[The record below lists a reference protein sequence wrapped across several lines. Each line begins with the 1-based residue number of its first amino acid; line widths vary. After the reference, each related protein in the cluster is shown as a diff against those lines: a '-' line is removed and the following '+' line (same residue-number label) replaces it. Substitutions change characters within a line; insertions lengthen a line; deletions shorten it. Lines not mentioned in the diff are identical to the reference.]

1 MCVIVQYALRL
12 CDSVSARTLVNIDL
26 ELASKV
32 HRLLLLLCLS
42 QLLGVVDS
50 FSLVLLLEFE
60 LFRGLLLS
68 NARLI

>member
-12 CDSVSARTLVNIDL
+12 RDSISARTLVNIDL
-26 ELASKV
+26 ELASKM
-32 HRLLLLLCLS
+32 HRLLLLLRLS

-60 LFRGLLLS
+60 LFRGLLLG
-68 NARLI
+68 NARLV

>member
-1 MCVIVQYALRL
+1 MIVQYALRL
-12 CDSVSARTLVNIDL
+12 GDSISARTLVNIDL

-32 HRLLLLLCLS
+32 HRLLLLLRLS

-50 FSLVLLLEFE
+50 FSLVLLLELE

-68 NARLI
+68 NARLV

>member
-12 CDSVSARTLVNIDL
+12 GDSISARTLVNIDL

-32 HRLLLLLCLS
+32 HRLLLLLRLS

-60 LFRGLLLS
+60 LFRGLLLG
-68 NARLI
+68 NARLV

>member
-1 MCVIVQYALRL
+1 MSVVVQYALRL
-12 CDSVSARTLVNIDL
+12 CDSISARTLVNIDL

-32 HRLLLLLCLS
+32 HRLLLLLRLS

-60 LFRGLLLS
+60 LFRGLLLG
-68 NARLI
+68 NTGLV

>member
-12 CDSVSARTLVNIDL
+12 GDSISARTLVKFDL

-32 HRLLLLLCLS
+32 HRLLLLLRLS
-42 QLLGVVDS
+42 QLLRIVGC
-50 FSLVLLLEFE
+50 FSLVLLVFE

-68 NARLI
+68 NARLV